1 MCDCKEVIHLCDYG
15 CGQEAKYKFKN
26 GKWCCS
32 SNMHNCLYVKND
44 FYNKR
49 TKPILIET
57 KELCDYGCGNVAKY
71 SMSNKKL
78 CCSKSYNSCAKN
90 IEKNRI
96 GNSKKKP
103 RLKLIK
109 QKPDIC
115 EYANCDQKAN
125 FYLESEKKWCC
136 SESRIICFS
145 NVKERRKRKK
155 PELCDYGCGQEAKFY
170 FKTTNKWCCS
180 KNSKECPINF
190 NKRLK
195 PIKIETE
202 ELCDYG
208 CGQIARYKFNNGKF
222 CCSKSSSQCIKIK
235 PSLINMGSRGKKSP
249 PMLLIENL
257 DKLCDYGCGQIA
269 RYKFNNGKFCCS
281 EFFKQCKTY
290 NKKIREKPEVCDY
303 GCGKEPKYFFNNKWC
318 CSEKYYNCEE
328 YKRRVG
334 KKSTGRIKTEATR
347 NKISKSNT
355 GKKKSDEFKNQMRQL
370 MLNGGSV
377 HASSF
382 IQNPS
387 KPQVELLNRV
397 KKLYPSAI
405 LNYPLYRGDGKR
417 NYSLDVAIPE
427 LMICFESDG
436 SYWHKDP
443 EKDFIRQK
451 EIEESG
457 WKVIRY
463 CSVDTIQQ
471 VPTIDRIKED
481 IERLL

>member
-145 NVKERRKRKK
+145 NVKERRKR
-155 PELCDYGCGQEAKFY
+155 E
-170 FKTTNKWCCS
+170 
-180 KNSKECPINF
+180 
-190 NKRLK
+190 
-195 PIKIETE
+195 
-202 ELCDYG
+202 
-208 CGQIARYKFNNGKF
+208 
-222 CCSKSSSQCIKIK
+222 
-235 PSLINMGSRGKKSP
+235 
-249 PMLLIENL
+249 
-257 DKLCDYGCGQIA
+257 
-269 RYKFNNGKFCCS
+269 
-281 EFFKQCKTY
+281 
-290 NKKIREKPEVCDY
+290 
-303 GCGKEPKYFFNNKWC
+303 
-318 CSEKYYNCEE
+318 
-328 YKRRVG
+328 
-334 KKSTGRIKTEATR
+334 
-347 NKISKSNT
+347 
-355 GKKKSDEFKNQMRQL
+355 KNQNYVIM
-370 MLNGGSV
+370 V
-377 HASSF
+377 
-382 IQNPS
+382 
-387 KPQVELLNRV
+387 VV
-397 KKLYPSAI
+397 KKLNFISKLPTNGVVQKIQRNVLLI
-405 LNYPLYRGDGKR
+405 L
-417 NYSLDVAIPE
+417 I
-427 LMICFESDG
+427 
-436 SYWHKDP
+436 KD
-443 EKDFIRQK
+443 
-451 EIEESG
+451 
-457 WKVIRY
+457 
-463 CSVDTIQQ
+463 
-471 VPTIDRIKED
+471 
-481 IERLL
+481 